1 MSPAALIIRKTE
13 APASAGAPS
22 VDVLSWRL
30 LRLLNIY
37 RILLCVLVVLV
48 YASGPSRL
56 LSHCGIRTPL
66 VSLHDHNEAE
76 RTPGLLEK
84 LSAGASLALVSD
96 AGTPLV
102 SDPGYQLVRAARAAG
117 IRVSP
122 VPGACALIA
131 ALSASGLPTDR
142 FVFEGFLPQKSAA
155 RRARLVKL
163 AGETR
168 TLVFYE
174 SVHRLVESLGD
185 MAQTFGDTRS
195 AVIARELTKLHES
208 LRNGTLRALAAWAK
222 SDSYVGKG
230 EVVMLVAGAAS
241 ESDGRDADAVLA
253 VLLEELPVKQAAA
266 LAAKLTGGKRNALY
280 QRALEITKTQRS

>member
-1 MSPAALIIRKTE
+1 MTERNQGVLYVVATPIGNLEDLSPRARDTLAQVALIAAEDTRHTAK
-13 APASAGAPS
+13 
-22 VDVLSWRL
+22 
-30 LRLLNIY
+30 
-37 RILLCVLVVLV
+37 
-48 YASGPSRL
+48 L

-76 RTPGLLEK
+76 RTPDLLEK
-84 LSAGASLALVSD
+84 LSAGASVALVSD

-155 RRARLVKL
+155 RQARLVKL

-185 MAQTFGDTRS
+185 MAQTFGDARS

>member
-1 MSPAALIIRKTE
+1 MAERNRGVLYVVATPIGNLEDLSPRARDTLAHVALIAAEDTRHTAK
-13 APASAGAPS
+13 
-22 VDVLSWRL
+22 
-30 LRLLNIY
+30 
-37 RILLCVLVVLV
+37 
-48 YASGPSRL
+48 L
-56 LSHCGIRTPL
+56 LSHFGIRTPL

-76 RTPGLLEK
+76 RTPGLIEK

-117 IRVSP
+117 ICVSP

-142 FVFEGFLPQKSAA
+142 FVFDGFLPQKSAA
-155 RRARLVKL
+155 RQARLVEL
-163 AGETR
+163 AGEMR

-185 MAQTFGDTRS
+185 MAQTFGGERS

-208 LRNGTLRALAAWAK
+208 LRDGTLQALAAWAK
-222 SDSYVGKG
+222 SDSHIGKG
-230 EVVMLVAGAAS
+230 EVVVLVAGAAP
-241 ESDGRDADAVLA
+241 ESDVRDADAVLA
-253 VLLEELPVKQAAA
+253 VLLEELPVKQAAV

-280 QRALEITKTQRS
+280 RRALEITKTQGS

>member
-1 MSPAALIIRKTE
+1 MAERNRGVLYVVATPIGNLEDLSPRARDALAHVALIAAEDTRHTAK
-13 APASAGAPS
+13 
-22 VDVLSWRL
+22 
-30 LRLLNIY
+30 
-37 RILLCVLVVLV
+37 
-48 YASGPSRL
+48 L
-56 LSHCGIRTPL
+56 LSHFGIRTPL

-76 RTPGLLEK
+76 RTPGLIEK

-102 SDPGYQLVRAARAAG
+102 SDPGYQLVRAARAAS

-142 FVFEGFLPQKSAA
+142 FVFDGFLPQKSAA
-155 RRARLVKL
+155 RQARLVEL
-163 AGETR
+163 AGEMR

-185 MAQTFGDTRS
+185 MAQTFGGERS

-208 LRNGTLRALAAWAK
+208 LRDGTLQALAAWAK
-222 SDSYVGKG
+222 SDSHIGKG
-230 EVVMLVAGAAS
+230 EVVVLVAGAAP
-241 ESDGRDADAVLA
+241 ESDVRDADAVLA

-280 QRALEITKTQRS
+280 RRALEITKTQGS

>member
-1 MSPAALIIRKTE
+1 MTERNQGVLYVVATPIGNLEDLSPRARDTLAQVALIAAEDTRHTAK
-13 APASAGAPS
+13 
-22 VDVLSWRL
+22 
-30 LRLLNIY
+30 
-37 RILLCVLVVLV
+37 
-48 YASGPSRL
+48 L

-76 RTPGLLEK
+76 RTPDLLEK
-84 LSAGASLALVSD
+84 LSAGASVALVSD

-155 RRARLVKL
+155 RQARLVKL

-185 MAQTFGDTRS
+185 MAQTFGDARS

-208 LRNGTLRALAAWAK
+208 LRNGTLQALAAWAK

>member
-1 MSPAALIIRKTE
+1 MAERNRGVLYVVATPIGNLEDLPPRARDTLAHVALIAAEDTRHTAK
-13 APASAGAPS
+13 
-22 VDVLSWRL
+22 
-30 LRLLNIY
+30 
-37 RILLCVLVVLV
+37 
-48 YASGPSRL
+48 L
-56 LSHCGIRTPL
+56 LSHFGIRTPL

-76 RTPGLLEK
+76 RTPGLIEK

-155 RRARLVKL
+155 RQTRLVEL
-163 AGETR
+163 AGERR

-185 MAQTFGDTRS
+185 MVQTFGGERS

-208 LRNGTLRALAAWAK
+208 LRDGTLQALAAWAK
-222 SDSYVGKG
+222 SDSHIGKG
-230 EVVMLVAGAAS
+230 EVVVLVAGVAP
-241 ESDGRDADAVLA
+241 ESDVRDADAVLA

-266 LAAKLTGGKRNALY
+266 LAAKLTGGKRNTLY

>member
-1 MSPAALIIRKTE
+1 MAERNRGVLYVVATPIGNLEDLSPRARDALAHVALIAAEDTRHTAK
-13 APASAGAPS
+13 
-22 VDVLSWRL
+22 
-30 LRLLNIY
+30 
-37 RILLCVLVVLV
+37 
-48 YASGPSRL
+48 L
-56 LSHCGIRTPL
+56 LSHFGIRTPL

-76 RTPGLLEK
+76 RTPGLIEK

-122 VPGACALIA
+122 IPGACALIA

-155 RRARLVKL
+155 RQARLVEL
-163 AGETR
+163 AGEMR

-185 MAQTFGDTRS
+185 MAQTFGGERS

-208 LRNGTLRALAAWAK
+208 LRDGTLQALAAWAK
-222 SDSYVGKG
+222 SDSHIGKG
-230 EVVMLVAGAAS
+230 EVVVLVAGAAP
-241 ESDGRDADAVLA
+241 ESDVRDADAVLA
-253 VLLEELPVKQAAA
+253 VLLEELPVKQAAV

-280 QRALEITKTQRS
+280 RRALEITKTQGS

>member
-1 MSPAALIIRKTE
+1 MAERNRGVLYVVATPIGNLEDLSPRARDALAHVALIAAEDTRHTAK
-13 APASAGAPS
+13 
-22 VDVLSWRL
+22 
-30 LRLLNIY
+30 
-37 RILLCVLVVLV
+37 
-48 YASGPSRL
+48 L
-56 LSHCGIRTPL
+56 LSHFGIRTPL

-76 RTPGLLEK
+76 RTPGLIEK

-102 SDPGYQLVRAARAAG
+102 SDPGYQLVRAARAAS

-155 RRARLVKL
+155 RQARLVEL
-163 AGETR
+163 AGEMR

-185 MAQTFGDTRS
+185 MAQTFGGERS

-208 LRNGTLRALAAWAK
+208 LRDGTLQALAAWAK
-222 SDSYVGKG
+222 SDSHIGKG
-230 EVVMLVAGAAS
+230 EVVVLVAGAAP
-241 ESDGRDADAVLA
+241 ESDVRDADAVLA
-253 VLLEELPVKQAAA
+253 VLLEELPVKQAAV

-280 QRALEITKTQRS
+280 RRALEITKTQGS

>member
-1 MSPAALIIRKTE
+1 MAERNRGVLYVVATPIGNLEDLSPRARDALAHVALIAAEDTRHTAK
-13 APASAGAPS
+13 
-22 VDVLSWRL
+22 
-30 LRLLNIY
+30 
-37 RILLCVLVVLV
+37 
-48 YASGPSRL
+48 L
-56 LSHCGIRTPL
+56 LSHFGIRTPL

-76 RTPGLLEK
+76 RTPGLIEK

-117 IRVSP
+117 ICVSP

-142 FVFEGFLPQKSAA
+142 FVFDGFLPQKSAA
-155 RRARLVKL
+155 RQARLVEL
-163 AGETR
+163 AGEMR

-185 MAQTFGDTRS
+185 MAQTFGGERS

-208 LRNGTLRALAAWAK
+208 LRDGTLQALAAWAK
-222 SDSYVGKG
+222 SDSHIGKG
-230 EVVMLVAGAAS
+230 EVVVLVAGAAP
-241 ESDGRDADAVLA
+241 ESDVRDADAVLA
-253 VLLEELPVKQAAA
+253 VLLEELPVKQAAV

-280 QRALEITKTQRS
+280 RRALEITKTQGS

>member
-1 MSPAALIIRKTE
+1 MAERNRGVLYVVATPIGNLEDLSPRARDALAHVALIAAEDTRHTAK
-13 APASAGAPS
+13 
-22 VDVLSWRL
+22 
-30 LRLLNIY
+30 
-37 RILLCVLVVLV
+37 
-48 YASGPSRL
+48 L
-56 LSHCGIRTPL
+56 LSHFGIRTPL

-76 RTPGLLEK
+76 RTPGLIEK

-117 IRVSP
+117 ICVSP

-155 RRARLVKL
+155 RQARLVEL
-163 AGETR
+163 AGEMR

-185 MAQTFGDTRS
+185 MAQTFGGERS

-208 LRNGTLRALAAWAK
+208 LRDGTLQALAAWAK
-222 SDSYVGKG
+222 SDSHIGKG
-230 EVVMLVAGAAS
+230 EVVVLVAGAAP
-241 ESDGRDADAVLA
+241 ESDVRDADAVLA
-253 VLLEELPVKQAAA
+253 VLLEELPVKQAAV

-280 QRALEITKTQRS
+280 RRALEITKTQGS